1 MKGSYMNKNIGI
13 AVLIIVAI
21 TGIIGYSKYNSSI
34 SGGSEA
40 VQLVGDVAVIKL
52 SSLPNGNYTT
62 QKFEVKQGTK
72 VRIEGDPTTLTGS
85 MSKVIVDGYE
95 VSKDILEGD
104 NILEFIADKSGKF
117 RIHCAN
123 GMGNAILTVK

>member
-1 MKGSYMNKNIGI
+1 MNKNIGI
-13 AVLIIVAI
+13 AVVGIALIAGV
-21 TGIIGYSKYNSSI
+21 IGYTKYNASS
-34 SGGSEA
+34 SGSAGVE
-40 VQLVGDVAVIKL
+40 QVGDVAVIKL

-72 VRIEGDPTTLTGS
+72 IRIEGDPTTLVST

-95 VSKDILEGD
+95 VSKDIAPGD
-104 NILEFIADKSGKF
+104 NILEFVADKTGKF

-123 GMGNAILTVK
+123 GMGNAFLTVK

>member
-1 MKGSYMNKNIGI
+1 MNKNIGI
-13 AVLIIVAI
+13 VVLIIAVVA
-21 TGIIGYSKYNSSI
+21 GVIGYTKFSS
-34 SGGSEA
+34 STVGGQA
-40 VQLVGDVAVIKL
+40 VQQVGDVAVIKL

-72 VRIEGDPTTLTGS
+72 IRIEGDPATLVGS

-95 VSKDILEGD
+95 VSKDIAEGD
-104 NILEFIADKSGKF
+104 NVLEFVADKSGKF

-123 GMGNAILTVK
+123 GMGNAFLTVK

>member
-1 MKGSYMNKNIGI
+1 MNKNIGI
-13 AVLIIVAI
+13 AVVIIAVVA
-21 TGIIGYSKYNSSI
+21 GVIGYTKFGSPA
-34 SGGSEA
+34 SGASES
-40 VQLVGDVAVIKL
+40 VQQVGDVVVIKL
-52 SSLPNGNYTT
+52 SSLPNGNYTN

-72 VRIEGDPTTLTGS
+72 VRIEGDPTTLVST

-95 VSKDILEGD
+95 VSKDIAPGD
-104 NILEFIADKSGKF
+104 NILEFVADKTGKF